1 MNTKRLFALTGAALL
16 SGCYFVNQPKFEA
29 SINRR
34 VSVGMPLQ
42 AAVAAL
48 GERKMHCNGENPV
61 DCSRLRQSLMPY
73 SCVERVRLYSS
84 GSDRLVTEIQIPRI
98 ACAGL

>member
-1 MNTKRLFALTGAALL
+1 
-16 SGCYFVNQPKFEA
+16 
-29 SINRR
+29 
-34 VSVGMPLQ
+34 
-42 AAVAAL
+42 
-48 GERKMHCNGENPV
+48 
-61 DCSRLRQSLMPY
+61 MPY